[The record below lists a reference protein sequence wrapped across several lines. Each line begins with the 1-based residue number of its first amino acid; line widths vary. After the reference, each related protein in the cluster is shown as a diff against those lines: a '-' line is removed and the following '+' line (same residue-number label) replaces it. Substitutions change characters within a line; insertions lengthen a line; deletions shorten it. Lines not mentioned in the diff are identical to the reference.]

1 MSSSSRG
8 GTENAKRGRKRL
20 EIPEPEQ
27 SREEKL
33 RILVEDATYDGD
45 VEPKVLSI
53 IKKAHG
59 FEQLALRDDGK
70 SVDTGAFLEAAEDQ
84 LRNDIHLL
92 LKNKSEFAKRLVD
105 IYDMSGK
112 DAKHSPRVVV
122 EPESPPAAA
131 AQEEKKEEEEDQV
144 PLREQPPANM
154 YAQFAHDLNDLAERA
169 LMPLVSFTGMVAAR
183 TRIDDVRRLYAFRKD
198 GASPEARLRVFD
210 ETVTTRAAFLANVR
224 DAGPTLTTMM
234 LTTLEQE
241 AARIV
246 DHMDYVDRNGGYSP
260 LGACFDLDELDHT
273 IHSLPHIAITQS
285 RLNQGL
291 VRDETEIAALEA
303 EYAALS
309 NAMRALDDDDQD
321 GMAELQQRARQ
332 VQASILQRRQAT
344 QSRLILQ
351 ETRET
356 IRELGITDVER
367 KFAPAWAFEVMG
379 SAIYRRVLSTT
390 TLASYEAALAQVN
403 RIPGCESFT
412 MKELICSPSVA
423 DMFALLV
430 ASTWLSAGDG
440 SNEPRYASV
449 GTRSAG
455 GGGRNRTNNYL
466 NVTRVRDIMAEKV
479 LCCKVWFESVI
490 KRPNRLLAE
499 FSAKLESMYR
509 EKVANAN
516 GDDDELAR
524 IQVWK
529 NRMMAYQK
537 MMPQKELIYTG

>member
-234 LTTLEQE
+234 LTTL
-241 AARIV
+241 A
-246 DHMDYVDRNGGYSP
+246 
-260 LGACFDLDELDHT
+260 LW
-273 IHSLPHIAITQS
+273 ITWITS
-285 RLNQGL
+285 I
-291 VRDETEIAALEA
+291 ETADILRWE
-303 EYAALS
+303 
-309 NAMRALDDDDQD
+309 RALTWTSWITPFTRFRT
-321 GMAELQQRARQ
+321 LPLRRA
-332 VQASILQRRQAT
+332 VSIKGLCAT
-344 QSRLILQ
+344 RLKLRHSR
-351 ETRET
+351 
-356 IRELGITDVER
+356 
-367 KFAPAWAFEVMG
+367 
-379 SAIYRRVLSTT
+379 
-390 TLASYEAALAQVN
+390 
-403 RIPGCESFT
+403 
-412 MKELICSPSVA
+412 PS
-423 DMFALLV
+423 MLL
-430 ASTWLSAGDG
+430 
-440 SNEPRYASV
+440 
-449 GTRSAG
+449 
-455 GGGRNRTNNYL
+455 
-466 NVTRVRDIMAEKV
+466 
-479 LCCKVWFESVI
+479 
-490 KRPNRLLAE
+490 
-499 FSAKLESMYR
+499 
-509 EKVANAN
+509 
-516 GDDDELAR
+516 
-524 IQVWK
+524 
-529 NRMMAYQK
+529 
-537 MMPQKELIYTG
+537 